1 MGCDCI
7 ARNAFRIFSRSPL
20 PSMLPAPDTRIES
33 DMTTKFEARHVLPFP
48 PEAFWRLVHGNSE
61 FNDALY
67 NTHLKHRYEVLEND
81 PVTGKWLSKM
91 YPNVVLPAVLA
102 KAAAGKEEGFCLA
115 EDGVLDRTNWIYK
128 FKVIPSIMSDNVDV
142 RGEMV
147 ILPHGDGH
155 CQRVVKFEIDVR
167 AFGIGKI
174 VEAFVEK
181 TVLRGYD
188 DSGEFLQRYMA
199 GRA

>member
-1 MGCDCI
+1 
-7 ARNAFRIFSRSPL
+7 
-20 PSMLPAPDTRIES
+20 
-33 DMTTKFEARHVLPFP
+33 MTTKFEARHVMPFP
-48 PEAFWRLVHGNSE
+48 PEVFWQRVHANTE

-67 NTHLKHRYEVLEND
+67 NKHLGHRYEILVND
-81 PVTGKWLSKM
+81 PVSGKWLSKM
-91 YPNVVLPAVLA
+91 FPKVDLPAVLA

-115 EDGVLDRTNWIYK
+115 EEGVLDKSTWTYR
-128 FKVIPSIMSDNVDV
+128 FKVIPSIMSDKVDV
-142 RGEMV
+142 KGEMV

-155 CQRVVKFEIDVR
+155 CERIVKFEIDVR

-199 GRA
+199 GKA